1 MRIAHV
7 VSYFQPEFG
16 YEEFYS
22 AREQAALGHDVHVIT
37 SDRIFPFRNV
47 EKMLSDIGSEHKG
60 RLREVGVSEVEG
72 VLVHRLKTRYEILY
86 DLIRYDDVVAELGS
100 ISPDVVHAHIPWAY
114 GTRESARVKA
124 RLGYSLI
131 VDEHG
136 YSTTYDQK
144 RTLRNWLLDKEY
156 RLLRAPRARYAL
168 GKADGVVAVSVET
181 EAFLREFYR
190 QENVDMIPLGVDHK
204 RFKPDPAA
212 RERIRTELGIG
223 NSLLLITAGRLD
235 RAKRIG
241 SLIKAVRKM
250 GSTDVKLLV
259 VGRGDDSYLD
269 KLKAAADDNVIF
281 QGFKT
286 PEELSGLYNAAD
298 IGLWG
303 KASITIREAMACGLP
318 IVLLDYPDMR
328 SLLKWDNGLA
338 VNDDPK
344 KIAGV
349 IMGMDEDTRNR
360 LGANGRKAIENEL
373 SVNVQA
379 KRLLEVYSRASLK

>member
-22 AREQAALGHDVHVIT
+22 AREQAALGHEVHVIT
-37 SDRIFPFRNV
+37 SDRIFPFKNV
-47 EKMLSDIGSEHKG
+47 EKMLSDIGSEYNG
-60 RLREVGVSEVEG
+60 RLRGVGISEVEG

-86 DLIRYDDVVAELGS
+86 DLIRYDDVVSELGS

-114 GTRESARVKA
+114 GSRESARAKA

-156 RLLRAPRARYAL
+156 RLLRAPRARYTL
-168 GKADGVVAVSVET
+168 GKADGVVAVSTET
-181 EAFLREFYR
+181 ETFLREFYR
-190 QENVDMIPLGVDHK
+190 QKNVDMVPLGVDHK
-204 RFKPDPAA
+204 RFKPDPTA
-212 RERIRTELGIG
+212 RERIRSEMGIKDG
-223 NSLLLITAGRLD
+223 LLLITAGRLD

-241 SLIKAVRKM
+241 PLIKAVKKM

-259 VGRGDDSYLD
+259 VGRGDDAYLD
-269 KLKAAADDNVIF
+269 ELRAMADDNVIF

-286 PEELSGLYNAAD
+286 SAELSGLYNAAD

-303 KASITIREAMACGLP
+303 KASITIREAMGCGLP
-318 IVLLDYPDMR
+318 IVLLDSPDMG
-328 SLLKWDNGLA
+328 SLLRWDNGLA
-338 VNDDPK
+338 VKDDPER
-344 KIAGV
+344 IAGA
-349 IMGMDEDTRNR
+349 IMGMDEDTRRR
-360 LGANGRKAIENEL
+360 LGANGRKVVEAEL